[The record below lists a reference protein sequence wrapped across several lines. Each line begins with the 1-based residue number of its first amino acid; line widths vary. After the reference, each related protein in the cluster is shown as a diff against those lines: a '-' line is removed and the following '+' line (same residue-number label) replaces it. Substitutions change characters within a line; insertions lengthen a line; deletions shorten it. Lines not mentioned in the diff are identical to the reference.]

1 MSAARGPSSNGS
13 DLSKRKFRL
22 VYRSED
28 IEGSLPALIPTS
40 KHAHHLKQGLAGR
53 CSRVEPLLMPEQV
66 DTQCMQLGQEPNPP
80 LAVPE

>member
-1 MSAARGPSSNGS
+1 MALARLMDLKRPSPLVLGPLQPSADSFLNDRTLELG
-13 DLSKRKFRL
+13 
-22 VYRSED
+22 
-28 IEGSLPALIPTS
+28 